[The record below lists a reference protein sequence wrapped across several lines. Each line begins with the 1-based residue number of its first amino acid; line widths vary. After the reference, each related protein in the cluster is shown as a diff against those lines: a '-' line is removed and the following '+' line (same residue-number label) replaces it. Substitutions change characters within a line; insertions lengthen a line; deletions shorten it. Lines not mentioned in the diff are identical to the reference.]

1 MTIGFFSDCWEPQI
15 NGVVVSMRN
24 LERAL
29 AERGHRVFTYAP
41 AFGSERTCR
50 GDVFRQ
56 RAVTYPFQRE
66 FSMAVPFARRAL
78 RRARSQKIDL
88 VHGHTEFSLGLVGA
102 AVARR
107 LGIPFVFT
115 LHTLWK
121 YYTHYLFWGLLP
133 DNLLVSV
140 MRRFYLKP
148 DYLIAPSSKIKSYLE
163 KEFRVEAH
171 IETIPTGLD
180 LDLFHRASPSAGEKA
195 RFRADHGIAPGDIV
209 MIFAGRMGRE
219 KSINVLL
226 EAAARLRGSRPRLKL
241 LLVGDGPART
251 DLERLAEKLG
261 VRRSVAFTGY
271 IPHDK
276 LPLAYKSSDVYAIAS
291 TTESQGL
298 VTVEAM
304 ASGLPVVVCD
314 DAAHLDIIGSAENG
328 IVFRTVPELA
338 GALESLI
345 GSPRLRAELGARSLE
360 RSNKFTVKEF
370 GSRVEKFYRWV
381 IDDFKSKRTA
391 AGD

>member
-29 AERGHRVFTYAP
+29 AQRGHRVFTYAP
-41 AFGSERTCR
+41 AFGSERKCR
-50 GDVFRQ
+50 GGVFRQ

-66 FSMAVPFARRAL
+66 FAMAVPFSRRAL
-78 RRARSQKIDL
+78 RLARSQKIDI
-88 VHGHTEFSLGLVGA
+88 VHGHTEFSLGLVA
-102 AVARR
+102 STVARR
-107 LGIPFVFT
+107 LGVPFVFT

-121 YYTHYLFWGLLP
+121 FYTHYLFWGLLP
-133 DNLLVSV
+133 DNLLVAV

-180 LDLFHRASPSAGEKA
+180 LDLFHRASPSAEEKL
-195 RFRADHGIAPGDIV
+195 RFRAGHGLAADDLV
-209 MIFAGRMGRE
+209 MIFAGRLGRE
-219 KSINVLL
+219 KSIDVLI
-226 EAAARLRGSRPRLKL
+226 EAVARLQGSRPRLKL

-251 DLERLAEKLG
+251 DLERYAEKLG

-271 IPHDK
+271 LPHAM
-276 LPLAYKSSDVYAIAS
+276 LPLAYKSSDCYAIAS

-304 ASGLPVVVCD
+304 ASGLPVLVRD
-314 DAAHLDIIGSAENG
+314 DAAHLDIIGRAENG
-328 IVFRTVPELA
+328 MVFRTVPELA
-338 GALESLI
+338 AALESLI
-345 GSPRLRAELGARSLE
+345 DSPRLRAELGARSLE
-360 RSNKFTVKEF
+360 RSAGFTVKEF

-381 IDDFKSKRTA
+381 ADDFRHKRRA
-391 AGD
+391 SVD